1 MNVIHID
8 NSREICEL
16 YSDMFTIDN
25 HTITS
30 VNDGREGLNL
40 VLKNNYDLILLD
52 MRMPKYSGVDFLQDL
67 KIQRP
72 SELKKV
78 VVVSALQFDD
88 DLLREL
94 LDFGIHSIEEKP
106 PNLKSLVEMQ
116 KNMIFK

>member
-1 MNVIHID
+1 MNVVHID
-8 NSREICEL
+8 NSKEICNL

-30 VNDGREGLNL
+30 VNDGREGLKL
-40 VLKNNYDLILLD
+40 VLENNYDLILLD
-52 MRMPKYSGVDFLQDL
+52 LRMPNYSGIDFLQDL
-67 KIQRP
+67 KMQKP

-78 VVVSALQFDD
+78 VVVSALQMDE
-88 DLLREL
+88 DLFKNL
-94 LDFGIHSIEEKP
+94 LEFGIHSIEEKP